1 MSRGIINV
9 MTTAVPGLIKRGKT
23 GLDNFENR
31 KYFLEHN
38 GYSNV
43 TALSRKFS
51 IEVEDYDEKEKLIDD
66 FFSKS
71 RVHNTEPFAL

>member
-1 MSRGIINV
+1 MPRGIINV

-31 KYFLEHN
+31 RCFLEHN

-66 FFSKS
+66 FSSKS

>member
-1 MSRGIINV
+1 MPRGIIYV
-9 MTTAVPGLIKRGKT
+9 MTTAVHGLIKRGKT

-31 KYFLEHN
+31 RYFLVHN

-51 IEVEDYDEKEKLIDD
+51 IEVEDYDEK
-66 FFSKS
+66 
-71 RVHNTEPFAL
+71 